1 LISSGTGQT
10 SRVDALL
17 QAIEKAK
24 VFGFSLEGASMA
36 SDAFFP
42 FPDCVEIAKGA
53 GITAVIQPG
62 GSIKD
67 QLSIDYC
74 NENKL
79 AMVFMYIVVFLVF
92 IALTADFLSS
102 SKPLYAS
109 YKGETYFPV
118 IKDYLNDLGISKWS
132 PDMINANWKQ
142 LDNEN
147 KLESVVW
154 TPVPYGS
161 REIDLKNSLSPPRGD
176 HYLGT
181 DAIGRDL
188 LAGLIHGSRVSLS
201 VGFIAAGIAL
211 LIGIVLGS
219 MAGYY
224 GGKVDLLIMR
234 FVEIMMTLPTFFL
247 IITIVAIYGSS
258 IWYIM
263 AAIGFTS
270 WTGDAKLIR
279 GEVLKVRNMEY
290 ITAAN
295 SIGFS
300 GKQIIFRHVI
310 PNAIAP
316 VLVSGAFAIAG
327 AILTEAALS
336 FLGFGVSATTVTWG
350 SLLNEARGASNA
362 WWLAIFPGLMI
373 FIAVVTYNLIGE
385 GLRDAL
391 DPRLRD

>member
-1 LISSGTGQT
+1 MAVKIKEQT
-10 SRVDALL
+10 EIQETNGLT
-17 QAIEKAK
+17 KAQLESQK
-24 VFGFSLEGASMA
+24 QVGVSYWSLVKHQ
-36 SDAFFP
+36 FR
-42 FPDCVEIAKGA
+42 K
-53 GITAVIQPG
+53 
-62 GSIKD
+62 
-67 QLSIDYC
+67 
-74 NENKL
+74 NKL
-79 AMVFMYIVVFLVF
+79 AMISMYIVIFLVF
-92 IALTADFLSS
+92 LALTADFLAS
-102 SKPLYAS
+102 SKPLYAV
-109 YKGETYFPV
+109 YNGETYFPV
-118 IKDYLNDLGISKWS
+118 VKDYLNSLGISKWS
-132 PDMINANWKQ
+132 PDMININWKE
-142 LDNEN
+142 LEDNN

-161 REIDLKNSLSPPRGD
+161 REIDLSNSLSPPEGD

-181 DAIGRDL
+181 DGIGRDL

-211 LIGIVLGS
+211 LIGICLGS
-219 MAGYY
+219 IAGFY

-234 FVEIMMTLPTFFL
+234 FVEIMVTLPTFFL

-263 AAIGFTS
+263 MAIGLTS

-295 SIGFS
+295 SIGLPNR
-300 GKQIIFRHVI
+300 QIIFRHVI

-362 WWLAIFPGLMI
+362 WWLAIFPGFMI

>member
-1 LISSGTGQT
+1 MDQGK
-10 SRVDALL
+10 
-17 QAIEKAK
+17 E
-24 VFGFSLEGASMA
+24 SLEK
-36 SDAFFP
+36 
-42 FPDCVEIAKGA
+42 EITGKEVDPGTKGA
-53 GITAVIQPG
+53 ENVTNGL
-62 GSIKD
+62 SKE
-67 QLSIDYC
+67 QLESQREVGVSYWSLVKHQFKK
-74 NENKL
+74 NKL
-79 AMVFMYIVVFLVF
+79 ALISFYIVLVLIF
-92 IALTADFLSS
+92 IAITADFLAS
-102 SKPLYAS
+102 SKPLYAV

-118 IKDYLNDLGISKWS
+118 IKDYLNDLGISKWD
-132 PDMINANWKQ
+132 PEMINVNWKE
-142 LDNEN
+142 LDNQG

-154 TPVPYGS
+154 TPVPYGAG
-161 REIDLKNSLSPPRGD
+161 EIDLTHVYSPPEGD

-181 DAIGRDL
+181 DGIGRDL

-201 VGFIAAGIAL
+201 VGFVAAGLAL
-211 LIGIVLGS
+211 VIGITLGS
-219 MAGYY
+219 LAGFF

-234 FVEIMMTLPTFFL
+234 FVEIMVTFPLFFL

-263 AAIGFTS
+263 AAIGLTS
-270 WTGDAKLIR
+270 WTSDAKLIR

-295 SIGFS
+295 SIGLPNS
-300 GKQIIFRHVI
+300 QIILRHVI

-362 WWLAIFPGLMI
+362 WWLAIFPGMMI
-373 FIAVVTYNLIGE
+373 FIGVVTYNLIGE

>member
-1 LISSGTGQT
+1 ME
-10 SRVDALL
+10 DKDLL
-17 QAIEKAK
+17 EKAIPEK
-24 VFGFSLEGASMA
+24 ITHVDLDSTGLTESQIESQKAVGVSYWSLVKHQ
-36 SDAFFP
+36 F
-42 FPDCVEIAKGA
+42 K
-53 GITAVIQPG
+53 
-62 GSIKD
+62 K
-67 QLSIDYC
+67 
-74 NENKL
+74 NKL
-79 AMVFMYIVVFLVF
+79 AMISMYIVVFLVAL
-92 IALTADFLSS
+92 ALTADFLAN
-102 SKPLYAS
+102 SKPLYAV

-118 IKDYLNDLGISKWS
+118 IKDYLNDIGISKWDS
-132 PDMINANWKQ
+132 ELINIKWKE

-147 KLESVVW
+147 KLESVIW

-161 REIDLKNSLSPPRGD
+161 REIDLGNVYSPPEGD

-181 DAIGRDL
+181 DGIGRDL

-201 VGFIAAGIAL
+201 VGFVAAGIAL
-211 LIGIVLGS
+211 LIGIALGS
-219 MAGYY
+219 LAGFF

-234 FVEIMMTLPTFFL
+234 FVEIMVTFPLFFL

-263 AAIGFTS
+263 AAIGLTG
-270 WTGDAKLIR
+270 WTTDCKLIR

-300 GKQIIFRHVI
+300 SKQIIFRHVL

-336 FLGFGVSATTVTWG
+336 FLGFGVAATTVTWG

-362 WWLAIFPGLMI
+362 WWLAIFPGFMI
-373 FIAVVTYNLIGE
+373 FIAVVSYNLIGE

>member
-1 LISSGTGQT
+1 MNQKELTEKKSDQENTGLTKEQLE
-10 SRVDALL
+10 SQQEVG
-17 QAIEKAK
+17 
-24 VFGFSLEGASMA
+24 VSYWSLVKHQ
-36 SDAFFP
+36 FR
-42 FPDCVEIAKGA
+42 K
-53 GITAVIQPG
+53 
-62 GSIKD
+62 
-67 QLSIDYC
+67 
-74 NENKL
+74 NKL
-79 AMVFMYIVVFLVF
+79 AMISLYIVLFLVF
-92 IALTADFLSS
+92 LALTADFLAS
-102 SKPLYAS
+102 SKPLYAV

-118 IKDYLNDLGISKWS
+118 IKDYLNTLGISKWD
-132 PDMINANWKQ
+132 PEMINVNWKD
-142 LDNEN
+142 LDDQK

-161 REIDLKNSLSPPRGD
+161 REIDLKNSLSSPEGD

-181 DAIGRDL
+181 DGIGRDL

-211 LIGIVLGS
+211 LIGILLGS
-219 MAGYY
+219 MAGFY
-224 GGKVDLLIMR
+224 GGKVDLVIMR

-295 SIGFS
+295 SIGLPN
-300 GKQIIFRHVI
+300 KQIILRHVI

-336 FLGFGVSATTVTWG
+336 FLGFGVSSSTVTWG

>member
-1 LISSGTGQT
+1 MK
-10 SRVDALL
+10 
-17 QAIEKAK
+17 EKEVIDK
-24 VFGFSLEGASMA
+24 QNFSNNGNLTKEQLESQKEVGVSYW
-36 SDAFFP
+36 SL
-42 FPDCVEIAKGA
+42 VKHQYKKN
-53 GITAVIQPG
+53 T
-62 GSIKD
+62 
-67 QLSIDYC
+67 
-74 NENKL
+74 L
-79 AMVFMYIVVFLVF
+79 AMISMYIVVFLVF
-92 IALTADFLSS
+92 IAVTADFLAN

-118 IKDYLNDLGISKWS
+118 IKDYLNDIGISKWA
-132 PDMINANWKQ
+132 PDMINANWKE
-142 LDNEN
+142 LDNQN

-224 GGKVDLLIMR
+224 GGKVDLIIMR

-300 GKQIIFRHVI
+300 NKQIIFRHVI
-310 PNAIAP
+310 PNALAP

-327 AILTEAALS
+327 AILTEAGLS

-362 WWLAIFPGLMI
+362 WWLAIFPGFMI

-385 GLRDAL
+385 GFRDAL

>member
-1 LISSGTGQT
+1 
-10 SRVDALL
+10 V
-17 QAIEKAK
+17 IEDTVPTNGLTKAQIESQQM
-24 VFGFSLEGASMA
+24 VGVSYWSLVKHQ
-36 SDAFFP
+36 FR
-42 FPDCVEIAKGA
+42 K
-53 GITAVIQPG
+53 
-62 GSIKD
+62 
-67 QLSIDYC
+67 
-74 NENKL
+74 NKL
-79 AMVFMYIVVFLVF
+79 AVMSLYIVMTFIL
-92 IALTADFLSS
+92 IALFADFLAS
-102 SKPLYAS
+102 SKPLYAV

-118 IKDYLNDLGISKWS
+118 MKDYLIDFGLSKW
-132 PDMINANWKQ
+132 DTDLINISWKQ
-142 LDNEN
+142 LDYQG

-154 TPVPYGS
+154 APVPYGS
-161 REIDLKNSLSPPRGD
+161 REIDLANSLNPPGGD

-181 DAIGRDL
+181 DPIGRDL

-201 VGFIAAGIAL
+201 VGFVAAGIAL
-211 LIGIVLGS
+211 LIGIFLGS
-219 MAGYY
+219 LAGYY
-224 GGKVDLLIMR
+224 GGTIDIIIMR

-263 AAIGFTS
+263 AAIGLTS

-290 ITAAN
+290 VTAAN
-295 SIGFS
+295 SIGLPNH
-300 GKQIIFRHVI
+300 QIIFRHVI

-336 FLGFGVSATTVTWG
+336 FLGFGVAATTVTWG
-350 SLLNEARGASNA
+350 SLLNEARSASNA
-362 WWLAIFPGLMI
+362 WWLAIFPGVMI

>member
-1 LISSGTGQT
+1 MKQKEVIDKQNISNNGNLTKEQLESQKEVGV
-10 SRVDALL
+10 SYW
-17 QAIEKAK
+17 
-24 VFGFSLEGASMA
+24 SL
-36 SDAFFP
+36 
-42 FPDCVEIAKGA
+42 VKHQYKKN
-53 GITAVIQPG
+53 T
-62 GSIKD
+62 
-67 QLSIDYC
+67 
-74 NENKL
+74 L
-79 AMVFMYIVVFLVF
+79 AMISMYIVVFLVF
-92 IALTADFLSS
+92 IAVTADFLAN

-118 IKDYLNDLGISKWS
+118 IKDYLNDIGISKWA
-132 PDMINANWKQ
+132 PDMINANWKE
-142 LDNEN
+142 LDNQN

-224 GGKVDLLIMR
+224 GGKVDLIIMR

-300 GKQIIFRHVI
+300 NKQIIFRHVI

-327 AILTEAALS
+327 AILTEAGLS

-362 WWLAIFPGLMI
+362 WWLAIFPGFMI

-385 GLRDAL
+385 GFRDAL

>member
-1 LISSGTGQT
+1 MNQKELTENKSDQENTGLTKEQLE
-10 SRVDALL
+10 SQQEVG
-17 QAIEKAK
+17 
-24 VFGFSLEGASMA
+24 VSYWSLVKHQ
-36 SDAFFP
+36 FR
-42 FPDCVEIAKGA
+42 K
-53 GITAVIQPG
+53 
-62 GSIKD
+62 
-67 QLSIDYC
+67 
-74 NENKL
+74 NKL
-79 AMVFMYIVVFLVF
+79 AMISLYIVLFLVF
-92 IALTADFLSS
+92 LALTADFLAS
-102 SKPLYAS
+102 SKPLYAV

-118 IKDYLNDLGISKWS
+118 IKDYLNTLGISKWD
-132 PDMINANWKQ
+132 PEMINVNWKD
-142 LDNEN
+142 LDDQK

-161 REIDLKNSLSPPRGD
+161 REIDLKNSLSSPEGD

-181 DAIGRDL
+181 DGIGRDL

-211 LIGIVLGS
+211 LIGILLGS
-219 MAGYY
+219 MAGFY
-224 GGKVDLLIMR
+224 GGKVDLVIMR

-295 SIGFS
+295 SIGLPN
-300 GKQIIFRHVI
+300 KQIILRHVI

-336 FLGFGVSATTVTWG
+336 FLGFGVSSSTVTWG

>member
-1 LISSGTGQT
+1 MEDKDILEKEKSLNESTPGNGLSKAQ
-10 SRVDALL
+10 
-17 QAIEKAK
+17 IESQQQ
-24 VFGFSLEGASMA
+24 VGVSYWSLVKHQ
-36 SDAFFP
+36 F
-42 FPDCVEIAKGA
+42 K
-53 GITAVIQPG
+53 
-62 GSIKD
+62 K
-67 QLSIDYC
+67 
-74 NENKL
+74 NKL
-79 AMVFMYIVVFLVF
+79 AVISLYIVGFLVLL
-92 IALTADFLSS
+92 ALVADFLAY
-102 SKPLYAS
+102 SKPLYAV
-109 YKGETYFPV
+109 YQGTTYFPV
-118 IKDYLNDLGISKWS
+118 IKDYLNDVGLSKWD
-132 PDMINANWKQ
+132 PEMINVNWKK

-147 KLESVVW
+147 KLESVIW
-154 TPVPYGS
+154 TPVPYGPS
-161 REIDLKNSLSPPRGD
+161 EIDLDNSLNPPGGD

-181 DAIGRDL
+181 DPIGRDL

-201 VGFIAAGIAL
+201 VGFVAAGIAL

-219 MAGYY
+219 IAGFY
-224 GGKVDLLIMR
+224 GGTADLIIMR
-234 FVEIMMTLPTFFL
+234 FVEIMMTLPVFFL

-263 AAIGFTS
+263 LAIGLTS

-295 SIGFS
+295 SIGLPNR
-300 GKQIIFRHVI
+300 QIIFRHVI

-336 FLGFGVSATTVTWG
+336 FLGFGVAATTVTWG
-350 SLLNEARGASNA
+350 SALNEARSASNA

>member
-1 LISSGTGQT
+1 MDQEKEFLEKEIIGKKTE
-10 SRVDALL
+10 VDNSTNGNL
-17 QAIEKAK
+17 
-24 VFGFSLEGASMA
+24 
-36 SDAFFP
+36 
-42 FPDCVEIAKGA
+42 
-53 GITAVIQPG
+53 T
-62 GSIKD
+62 KD
-67 QLSIDYC
+67 QLESQQEVGVSYWSLVKHQFRK
-74 NENKL
+74 NKL
-79 AMVFMYIVVFLVF
+79 AMISFYIVCILIV
-92 IALTADFLSS
+92 IAVTADFLAS
-102 SKPLYAS
+102 SKPLYAV

-118 IKDYLNDLGISKWS
+118 IKDYMNDVGVNKWDAS
-132 PDMINANWKQ
+132 LINVNWKV
-142 LDNEN
+142 LDDEN
-147 KLESVVW
+147 KLESVIW

-161 REIDLKNSLSPPRGD
+161 REIDLSNALSPPAGD

-181 DAIGRDL
+181 DGIGRDL

-219 MAGYY
+219 MAGFF
-224 GGKVDLLIMR
+224 GGKVDLIIMR
-234 FVEIMMTLPTFFL
+234 FVEIMVTFPLFFL

-258 IWYIM
+258 IWFIM
-263 AAIGFTS
+263 AAIGLTT

-295 SIGFS
+295 SIGLPNR
-300 GKQIIFRHVI
+300 QIILRHVI

-327 AILTEAALS
+327 AILTEAGLS
-336 FLGFGVSATTVTWG
+336 YLGFGVSATTVTWG
-350 SLLNEARGASNA
+350 SLLNEARSASNA
-362 WWLAIFPGLMI
+362 WWLAIFPGVMI

>member
-1 LISSGTGQT
+1 MNQKDLAEIKTDQENNGLTKEQLESQSEVGV
-10 SRVDALL
+10 SYW
-17 QAIEKAK
+17 
-24 VFGFSLEGASMA
+24 SLVKHQ
-36 SDAFFP
+36 FR
-42 FPDCVEIAKGA
+42 K
-53 GITAVIQPG
+53 
-62 GSIKD
+62 
-67 QLSIDYC
+67 
-74 NENKL
+74 NKL
-79 AMVFMYIVVFLVF
+79 AMISLYIVMFLVF
-92 IALTADFLSS
+92 LALTADFLAS
-102 SKPLYAS
+102 SKPLYAV

-118 IKDYLNDLGISKWS
+118 IKDYLNTLGISKWD
-132 PDMINANWKQ
+132 PDMINVNWKE
-142 LDNEN
+142 LDDQG

-161 REIDLKNSLSPPRGD
+161 REIDLKNSLSAPEGD

-181 DAIGRDL
+181 DGIGRDL

-219 MAGYY
+219 MAGFY
-224 GGKVDLLIMR
+224 GGKVDLVIMR

-295 SIGFS
+295 SIGLPN
-300 GKQIIFRHVI
+300 KQIILRHVI

-336 FLGFGVSATTVTWG
+336 FLGFGVSSSTVTWG

-362 WWLAIFPGLMI
+362 WWLAIFPGMMI

>member
-1 LISSGTGQT
+1 ME
-10 SRVDALL
+10 
-17 QAIEKAK
+17 EKEEVLDK
-24 VFGFSLEGASMA
+24 MNSELKDGLTKEQMDSKKQVGVSYWSLVKHQ
-36 SDAFFP
+36 F
-42 FPDCVEIAKGA
+42 K
-53 GITAVIQPG
+53 
-62 GSIKD
+62 K
-67 QLSIDYC
+67 
-74 NENKL
+74 NKL
-79 AMVFMYIVVFLVF
+79 AMVSMYIVVFLVF

-118 IKDYLNDLGISKWS
+118 IKDYLNDIGISKWS